1 MQKNLKKILSAVLT
15 IVMLLSLCAP
25 AFPVSAA
32 EELTTIK
39 KWNLILGDEIAANFY
54 VNVSDAVS
62 DSAVMHVTDGYGT
75 HQYALTAAKKD
86 DNGNY
91 IFTARLAAAQMAD
104 TISLQLHDGDNVGTA
119 HAYTAVDYA
128 KLILNGNY
136 GESTKALVKAML
148 NYGAAAQNY
157 FDYNVEN
164 LANQGYEATE
174 DVEIPAVDV
183 TNMVTGEVEGIS
195 FYGASLVFESKVA
208 VRFYFTVT
216 GDINSYT
223 FSTGNDPVLKNGM
236 YYIEVAD
243 INPQNYANA
252 ISLTVNDTLT
262 VKYSPL
268 TYISRMASS
277 TSEDLV
283 DLVKAMYAYH
293 LAAVNYAPDAEGSIE
308 LVTVTFADVQLV
320 KTHLGSIVNGPKA
333 LRDHLN
339 YAKSINAD
347 VLFMPG
353 DIVNNA
359 NQDYYDRFWT
369 IFKSAYG
376 EDEAQWPEFVW
387 TMGNHEWYD
396 MNEKDAQ
403 DAIALFKANANIES
417 PNLVKMSQVPSTANP
432 GQTVANYYKVIKG
445 VPFVVISGDSRANT
459 VSEAQKTELIGWLD
473 EINELPSVKAGTPI
487 YVAYHIPIADVTY
500 FGQGASEVSKTV
512 DEILKNY
519 PNTIVFTGDTHCPG
533 INERTINQI
542 DYTSI
547 NLGSSSYSRMVNRSA
562 TSQPGEKYYNVGGG
576 TAKDV
581 VTGEV
586 AFGFEYTQ
594 NLMVLQNNTD
604 GSVVM
609 DRYMTNTNLVDVRK
623 VGITWNFP
631 SGLTKDKFIYTY
643 DRFQNKEWANTLY
656 GKDGLT
662 FPENASVSF
671 SVDGTEM
678 IVYFDDV
685 TDHNF
690 AEHYKITVTA
700 DGTTSK
706 VYDVVGNYYKYY
718 AEAQTYHFPLSDIPV
733 GTSYAV
739 EVKAYDFFDNESLN
753 SLVATTESATSLF
766 PHEVESAIAGTY
778 TDISTKINYEV
789 TAGGV
794 SSLECYYKG
803 DYLFTSG
810 AMLGTVLSSTNLDLA
825 EAFTVTDWSHGILT
839 VKVKNVGDADINIG
853 LTVVLNENGKEK
865 WVTDFGAAHR
875 YLVKADGE
883 WTELSWDLNELFG
896 IDSLDDVNGIR
907 LKANST
913 SPSADGYA
921 MHFYLD
927 DIDILQGE
935 HIETDEPGN
944 VIAGGALQAGTDLT
958 ISLDNE
964 QDISKLTFEYK
975 IENDGHFN
983 LALMKDWSNFYSY
996 YEFNANGAAGN
1007 YAGVTTQVLEDGYI
1021 RVTITVSNLDKVTGN
1036 PAGVIEFLYIRGNW
1050 SDAVG
1055 YIDNIQY
1062 VLVGDEPEV
1071 PGGVFAGGAF
1081 QANTDLTISLDNDQ
1095 TVTKM
1100 TFDYKIN
1107 SGEYFH
1113 IALMPDWSSYYGYF
1127 KFNADGIGGNYAG
1140 ITTQKL
1146 NDGSIRVYVDVPAL
1160 TAKVGTPSDVLT
1172 MLYIR
1177 GGWTTANGDI
1187 TNICINSA
1195 ATTPPRGEAFTAG
1208 VDLTINPSVTGEFT
1222 TISFDYKIESGEY
1235 FNIALLPN
1243 WSSFYGYF
1251 QLDAEG
1257 TGIYNGVSY
1266 EKLADGYIRVTFDMA
1281 KLTKVS
1287 GTPTAAI
1294 DFLFIRGNW
1303 TNASGYIDNVQFS

>member
-136 GESTKALVKAML
+136 DESTKALVKAML

-547 NLGSSSYSRMVNRSA
+547 NLGSSS
-562 TSQPGEKYYNVGGG
+562 
-576 TAKDV
+576 
-581 VTGEV
+581 
-586 AFGFEYTQ
+586 
-594 NLMVLQNNTD
+594 
-604 GSVVM
+604 
-609 DRYMTNTNLVDVRK
+609 
-623 VGITWNFP
+623 
-631 SGLTKDKFIYTY
+631 
-643 DRFQNKEWANTLY
+643 
-656 GKDGLT
+656 
-662 FPENASVSF
+662 
-671 SVDGTEM
+671 
-678 IVYFDDV
+678 
-685 TDHNF
+685 
-690 AEHYKITVTA
+690 
-700 DGTTSK
+700 
-706 VYDVVGNYYKYY
+706 
-718 AEAQTYHFPLSDIPV
+718 
-733 GTSYAV
+733 
-739 EVKAYDFFDNESLN
+739 
-753 SLVATTESATSLF
+753 
-766 PHEVESAIAGTY
+766 
-778 TDISTKINYEV
+778 
-789 TAGGV
+789 
-794 SSLECYYKG
+794 
-803 DYLFTSG
+803 
-810 AMLGTVLSSTNLDLA
+810 
-825 EAFTVTDWSHGILT
+825 
-839 VKVKNVGDADINIG
+839 
-853 LTVVLNENGKEK
+853 
-865 WVTDFGAAHR
+865 
-875 YLVKADGE
+875 
-883 WTELSWDLNELFG
+883 
-896 IDSLDDVNGIR
+896 
-907 LKANST
+907 
-913 SPSADGYA
+913 
-921 MHFYLD
+921 
-927 DIDILQGE
+927 
-935 HIETDEPGN
+935 
-944 VIAGGALQAGTDLT
+944 
-958 ISLDNE
+958 
-964 QDISKLTFEYK
+964 
-975 IENDGHFN
+975 
-983 LALMKDWSNFYSY
+983 
-996 YEFNANGAAGN
+996 
-1007 YAGVTTQVLEDGYI
+1007 
-1021 RVTITVSNLDKVTGN
+1021 
-1036 PAGVIEFLYIRGNW
+1036 
-1050 SDAVG
+1050 
-1055 YIDNIQY
+1055 
-1062 VLVGDEPEV
+1062 
-1071 PGGVFAGGAF
+1071 
-1081 QANTDLTISLDNDQ
+1081 
-1095 TVTKM
+1095 
-1100 TFDYKIN
+1100 
-1107 SGEYFH
+1107 
-1113 IALMPDWSSYYGYF
+1113 
-1127 KFNADGIGGNYAG
+1127 
-1140 ITTQKL
+1140 
-1146 NDGSIRVYVDVPAL
+1146 
-1160 TAKVGTPSDVLT
+1160 
-1172 MLYIR
+1172 
-1177 GGWTTANGDI
+1177 
-1187 TNICINSA
+1187 
-1195 ATTPPRGEAFTAG
+1195 
-1208 VDLTINPSVTGEFT
+1208 
-1222 TISFDYKIESGEY
+1222 
-1235 FNIALLPN
+1235 
-1243 WSSFYGYF
+1243 
-1251 QLDAEG
+1251 
-1257 TGIYNGVSY
+1257 
-1266 EKLADGYIRVTFDMA
+1266 
-1281 KLTKVS
+1281 
-1287 GTPTAAI
+1287 
-1294 DFLFIRGNW
+1294 
-1303 TNASGYIDNVQFS
+1303 

>member
-1 MQKNLKKILSAVLT
+1 MQKNLKKILSTVLML
-15 IVMLLSLCAP
+15 VMLLSLCAP
-25 AFPVSAA
+25 VFSISAA
-32 EELTTIK
+32 EELSTIK
-39 KWNLILGDEIAANFY
+39 KWNLVLGDEIAANFY

-62 DSAVMHVTDGYGT
+62 DSAVMHVTDGYGIQ
-75 HQYALTAAKKD
+75 QYPLSAAEKD
-86 DNGNY
+86 NSGNY
-91 IFTARLAAAQMAD
+91 IFTARLAAAQLSD
-104 TISLQLHDGDNVGTA
+104 TITLQLHDGANVGTA
-119 HAYTAVDYA
+119 HTYTAVDYA
-128 KLILNGNY
+128 KSVLIGNY

-148 NYGAAAQNY
+148 NYGAAAQTY
-157 FDYNVEN
+157 FGYNTEN
-164 LANQGYEATE
+164 LSNAGFESTE
-174 DVEIPAVDV
+174 TVEIPAVD
-183 TNMVTGEVEGIS
+183 TSNMISGSASGIS

-208 VRFYFTVT
+208 VRFYFKVT
-216 GDINSYT
+216 GNIADYT
-223 FSTGNDPVLKNGM
+223 FSTGTPVEKDGL

-243 INPQNYANA
+243 INPQDYANT
-252 ISLTVNDTLT
+252 ITLTVNDTLT
-262 VKYSPL
+262 VNYSPL
-268 TYISRMASS
+268 TYISRKATGTNENMAN
-277 TSEDLV
+277 
-283 DLVKAMYAYH
+283 LVKAMYAYH
-293 LAAVNYAPDAEGSIE
+293 LAAINYAPDAEGSIE

-333 LRDHLN
+333 LKDHLN
-339 YAKSINAD
+339 YAKSVDAD

-359 NQDYYDRFWT
+359 DQSYYDRFWN
-369 IFKSAYG
+369 IFKSVYG
-376 EDEAQWPEFVW
+376 EDESQWPEFVW

-396 MNEKDAQ
+396 LNEKDAA

-417 PNLVKMSQVPSTANP
+417 ENLVKMSQVPSEANP

-445 VPFVVISGDSRANT
+445 APFVVISGDSRANT
-459 VSEAQKTELIGWLD
+459 VTEAQKEELIGWLD

-500 FGQGASEVSKTV
+500 FGQGASEVSRTV

-586 AFGFEYTQ
+586 AFGFAYTQ

-609 DRYMTNTNLVDVRK
+609 ERYMTAADLADVQK

-631 SGLTKDKFIYTY
+631 SGLTRDKFIYTY
-643 DRFQNKEWANTLY
+643 DRFENKEWANILY
-656 GKDGLT
+656 GKDGLV
-662 FPENASVSF
+662 FAEDASVAF

-685 TDHNF
+685 TDHHY

-700 DGTTSK
+700 DGVNSK
-706 VYDVVGNYYKYY
+706 TYDVVGNYYKYY
-718 AEAQTYHFPLSDIPV
+718 AEAEVYHFPLSDIPA
-733 GTSYAV
+733 GTSYTV

-766 PHEVESAIAGTY
+766 PNKVENAIAGTY
-778 TDISTKINYEV
+778 TDISTKLNYEI

-794 SSLECYYKG
+794 SSLECYYRG
-803 DYLFTSG
+803 DYLFTAG
-810 AMLGTVLSSTNLDLA
+810 AMLGTVLSKDNLSLA
-825 EAFTVTDWSHGILT
+825 DAFTVTDWSHGILT
-839 VKVKNVGDADINIG
+839 VKVKNVGDADINVG
-853 LTVVLNENGKEK
+853 LTVVLNDNGKEK

-875 YLVKADGE
+875 KVVEANGE
-883 WTELSWDLNELFG
+883 WVELSWDLNELFG

-913 SPSADGYA
+913 APSADGYE
-921 MHFYLD
+921 MHFYMD
-927 DIDILQGE
+927 DMDILQGE
-935 HIETDEPGN
+935 HIETDEPGV
-944 VIAGGALQAGTDLT
+944 VIPGGALQAGTDLT

-964 QDISKLTFEYK
+964 QDISKFIFEYK
-975 IENDGHFN
+975 IESGKEFN
-983 LALMKDWSNFYSY
+983 IALMPDWSNFYGY
-996 YEFNANGAAGN
+996 YAFGPNGANGN
-1007 YAGVTTQVLEDGYI
+1007 YTGVTTELLSDNSI
-1021 RVTITVSNLDKVTGN
+1021 RVTFNIAALDKFSGKPGAN
-1036 PAGVIEFLYIRGNW
+1036 ISLLYIRGNW
-1050 SDAVG
+1050 SDAIG

-1062 VLVGDEPEV
+1062 VLAGEEPEV
-1071 PGGVFAGGAF
+1071 PGDVFEGGTF
-1081 QANTDLTISLDNDQ
+1081 QANTDLTIVMDNDKA
-1095 TVTKM
+1095 VTQM
-1100 TFDYKIN
+1100 TFDYKIS

-1127 KFNADGIGGNYAG
+1127 KFNAEGISGNYAG

-1160 TAKVGTPSDVLT
+1160 TAKVGAPSDVLT

-1177 GGWTTANGDI
+1177 GGWTNANGTI
-1187 TNICINSA
+1187 TNICINSSA
-1195 ATTPPRGEAFTAG
+1195 ESAPRGEVISAG
-1208 VDLTINPSVTGEFT
+1208 VDKTINPSVTGELT
-1222 TISFDYKIESGEY
+1222 TISFEYKIESGEH
-1235 FNIALLPN
+1235 FNIALMPN
-1243 WSSFYGYF
+1243 WSSYYGYF
-1251 QLDAEG
+1251 QFDAEG
-1257 TGIYNGVSY
+1257 TNIYNGVSY
-1266 EKLADGYIRVTFDMA
+1266 EKLSDGYIRVTFDMA

-1294 DFLFIRGNW
+1294 DFLYIRGNW
-1303 TNASGYIDNVQFS
+1303 STANGYIDNVQFS